1 MTIKEELAMTT
12 MEFIITNNLM
22 AGVTLRAIEER
33 IPCFCHL
40 SDADF
45 NNLETTIAVT
55 IQCREEDVNFV
66 KEQLA
71 PFV

>member
-1 MTIKEELAMTT
+1 MTT
-12 MEFIITNNLM
+12 LEYTITNNLM
-22 AGVTLRAIEER
+22 AGLTLRAIEER

-40 SDADF
+40 SNADF
-45 NNLETTIAVT
+45 ENLEDTITVT

-66 KEQLA
+66 KEHLA

>member
-1 MTIKEELAMTT
+1 MTI

-22 AGVTLRAIEER
+22 AGLALKAIEER

-40 SDADF
+40 SNADF
-45 NNLETTIAVT
+45 ENLEDTITVT

-66 KEQLA
+66 KEHLA

>member
-1 MTIKEELAMTT
+1 MTT
-12 MEFIITNNLM
+12 LEYTITSNLM
-22 AGVTLRAIEER
+22 AGLALRAIEER

-45 NNLETTIAVT
+45 ENLEDTITVT

>member
-1 MTIKEELAMTT
+1 MTT
-12 MEFIITNNLM
+12 LEYTITNNLM
-22 AGVTLRAIEER
+22 AGLALREIEER
-33 IPCFCHL
+33 IPCFCNLYL
-40 SDADF
+40 SNTDF
-45 NNLETTIAVT
+45 ENLEDTITVT

>member
-1 MTIKEELAMTT
+1 MTT

-22 AGVTLRAIEER
+22 AGLALKAIEER

-40 SDADF
+40 SNADF
-45 NNLETTIAVT
+45 ENLEDTITVT

-66 KEQLA
+66 KDHLA

>member
-1 MTIKEELAMTT
+1 MTT

-22 AGVTLRAIEER
+22 AGLALKAIEER

-40 SDADF
+40 SNADF
-45 NNLETTIAVT
+45 ENLEDTITVT

-66 KEQLA
+66 KDHLA
-71 PFV
+71 PVV

>member
-1 MTIKEELAMTT
+1 MTILEYT
-12 MEFIITNNLM
+12 ITNNLM
-22 AGVTLRAIEER
+22 AGLALRAIEER

-45 NNLETTIAVT
+45 ENLEDTITVT
-55 IQCREEDVNFV
+55 ITCRKEDAPYI
-66 KEQLA
+66 KEYLA

>member
-1 MTIKEELAMTT
+1 MTT

-22 AGVTLRAIEER
+22 AGLALKTIEEK

-40 SDADF
+40 SNADF
-45 NNLETTIAVT
+45 ENLEDTITVT

-66 KEQLA
+66 KDHLA

>member
-1 MTIKEELAMTT
+1 MTT

-22 AGVTLRAIEER
+22 AGLALRTIEEK

-40 SDADF
+40 SNADF
-45 NNLETTIAVT
+45 ENLEDTITVT

-66 KEQLA
+66 KDHLA

>member
-1 MTIKEELAMTT
+1 MITLEYTI
-12 MEFIITNNLM
+12 INNVI
-22 AGVTLRAIEER
+22 AGLTLRVIEER
-33 IPCFCHL
+33 IPCFCNL

-45 NNLETTIAVT
+45 ENLEDTITVT

>member
-1 MTIKEELAMTT
+1 MTT
-12 MEFIITNNLM
+12 LEYTITNNVM
-22 AGVTLRAIEER
+22 AGMALRAIEEK

-40 SDADF
+40 SSTNF
-45 NNLETTIAVT
+45 ENLEDTITVT

-66 KEQLA
+66 KDHLA

>member
-1 MTIKEELAMTT
+1 MTT
-12 MEFIITNNLM
+12 LEFIITNNLM
-22 AGVTLRAIEER
+22 AGLALKAIEEK

-40 SDADF
+40 SNADF
-45 NNLETTIAVT
+45 ENLEDTITVT

-66 KEQLA
+66 KDHLA

>member
-1 MTIKEELAMTT
+1 MTT
-12 MEFIITNNLM
+12 MEFIITNNIM
-22 AGVTLRAIEER
+22 AGLALKAIEER
-33 IPCFCHL
+33 IPCFCNLYL
-40 SDADF
+40 SNTDF
-45 NNLETTIAVT
+45 ENLEDTITVT

>member
-1 MTIKEELAMTT
+1 MTT

-22 AGVTLRAIEER
+22 AGLALKTIEER

-40 SDADF
+40 SNADF
-45 NNLETTIAVT
+45 ENLEDTITVT

-66 KEQLA
+66 KDHLA

>member
-1 MTIKEELAMTT
+1 MTT
-12 MEFIITNNLM
+12 LEYTITNNLM
-22 AGVTLRAIEER
+22 AGLALRAIEEK

-40 SDADF
+40 SNADF
-45 NNLETTIAVT
+45 ENLEDTITVT

-66 KEQLA
+66 KDHLA

>member
-1 MTIKEELAMTT
+1 MTT
-12 MEFIITNNLM
+12 LEFIITNNLM
-22 AGVTLRAIEER
+22 AGLALKTIEEK

-40 SDADF
+40 SNADF
-45 NNLETTIAVT
+45 ENLEDTITVT

-66 KEQLA
+66 KEHLA